1 MKKIII
7 FLIVVAIILVVLTF
21 IISDSKVLTK
31 MNIAAQLIYTFVT
44 TVLVILTFSTL
55 KLTRDQKHQSVRPY
69 LMIGDF
75 DISPVN
81 CNDDNYDEL
90 EFHIYNEGIGLA
102 KNISVKLFAKET
114 NELLY
119 EGNHARL
126 NVESGSVARELD
138 GIQQSIANMK
148 NEKQNIIIPSQMY
161 PSIDI
166 EFKLNGK
173 ANDLFSCRI
182 ELTYNDI
189 YEKKYISHFN
199 ITYNVK
205 EDEIED
211 FNETFIEL

>member
-7 FLIVVAIILVVLTF
+7 FLIVVAIILGFLTF

-55 KLTRDQKHQSVRPY
+55 ELTKEQKHQSVRPY

-75 DISPVN
+75 DISPVH
-81 CNDDNYDEL
+81 CNDENYDEL
-90 EFHIYNEGIGLA
+90 EFHIYNEGVGLA

-119 EGNHARL
+119 EGNHVRL
-126 NVESGSVARELD
+126 NVESGSIARELD
-138 GIQQSIANMK
+138 GIQQSITNMK
-148 NEKQNIIIPSQMY
+148 SERQNIVIPSQLY
-161 PSIDI
+161 PNIDI
-166 EFKLNGK
+166 EFKLNDK
-173 ANDLFSCRI
+173 ANDLFSCKI

-189 YEKKYISHFN
+189 YEKKYKSSFN

-211 FNETFIEL
+211 LSEIFIEL